1 MGIKRL
7 RHRIALRLAFAAP
20 RVVPDGSPTVYFLL
34 AHAYGLGGTI
44 RTTLNVAGY
53 LAREQRV
60 VVLST
65 VRLRDEPFF
74 PFPPGVTVRTIDDQ
88 RPKRRRLLQRI
99 LGVVPGSL
107 VHPDDGLSDRCT
119 LWTDLQLIRRLRRL
133 DPGVLI
139 GTRPSLNLLA
149 LAARRPD
156 LRAVGEE
163 HMHLDAHKPAML
175 GEITRNYSA
184 LDAVVV
190 LTEHDLAT
198 YQGALPAPARIVRI
212 PNAVPTP
219 PGPPAP
225 LTGRVLLAAGRLT
238 PQKGFDLLIKAFA
251 IVAREEPDVT
261 LRICGGGPQGRK
273 LRRMV
278 KRAGLEDQVQ
288 LPGPVKNLDEQLL
301 EASMFVLSSRFE
313 GLPMVLLEAMSR
325 GVPVVSFDCPTG
337 PGEIVEDDRNG
348 LLVPAGDIEALA
360 AAMLA
365 LIRDEPRRLRC
376 GAGALETAS
385 EYALDSIGPRW
396 TELLAPHAER

>member
-1 MGIKRL
+1 
-7 RHRIALRLAFAAP
+7 
-20 RVVPDGSPTVYFLL
+20 
-34 AHAYGLGGTI
+34 
-44 RTTLNVAGY
+44 
-53 LAREQRV
+53 
-60 VVLST
+60 
-65 VRLRDEPFF
+65 
-74 PFPPGVTVRTIDDQ
+74 
-88 RPKRRRLLQRI
+88 
-99 LGVVPGSL
+99 
-107 VHPDDGLSDRCT
+107 
-119 LWTDLQLIRRLRRL
+119 
-133 DPGVLI
+133 
-139 GTRPSLNLLA
+139 
-149 LAARRPD
+149 
-156 LRAVGEE
+156 
-163 HMHLDAHKPAML
+163 MHLDAHKPAML

-184 LDAVVV
+184 LDAVIV

-238 PQKGFDLLIKAFA
+238 PQKGFDLLIEAFA
-251 IVAREEPDVT
+251 IVAREETGVT
-261 LRICGGGPQGRK
+261 LRICGGGPQRRK

-278 KRAGLEDQVQ
+278 KRAGLGDRVQ